1 MFFFYKRK
9 QQPEV
14 KIELKKIRAIKW
26 FAVVGRPFDCV
37 GSVGNG
43 REMRSDGWL
52 HPKFEFWT
60 LLNQSPVK
68 CWPHWRTF
76 PLNLHLKMSFY
87 HSAQSIRL
95 LIDSL
100 QRPTSIQKWCFPLF
114 IIFVAQI
121 SVDLSHFIEKL
132 APLNAADKRNC
143 IELRWS
149 WKHPDAGPETW
160 PTDKYQPPS
169 I

>member
-26 FAVVGRPFDCV
+26 FAVVGRLFDCV

-143 IELRWS
+143 IELRWN

-160 PTDKYQPPS
+160 PTDK
-169 I
+169 